1 MKVLVITGILA
12 EETVKEY
19 AKESNIK
26 CKIRVLKVPVAA
38 FLTPEGITSNLQSAK
53 LKNID
58 MILVPGLIRGDTKTI
73 ASAFGVPAFKGPR
86 YAADL
91 PVVLDSIGEV
101 ELSTTVPAC
110 DLLKEKLRRKA
121 FSDLENVESKRD
133 MLLKKPH
140 NILIKNLAVGT
151 DFPMRIMAE
160 IVDAPLMERKEVQRL
175 AKEYVKLGADI
186 IDVGMVAGE
195 VKPEEAKNLV
205 KAVKQVVN
213 VPVSIDT
220 LNPNEIREAVNGG
233 ADLVLSGDAG
243 NLEDI
248 APFVKNVAVVII
260 PTNQSK
266 GYMPNNI
273 AKRVH
278 LLEELIVKAK
288 RLGITRVIG
297 DLILEPSNILD
308 SLIAFHD
315 FAHRNPNVP
324 VFVGVSNVTE
334 LMDADS
340 VGVNA
345 LLARISSEI
354 GASILLA
361 TEKSDKARGTVRE
374 QVIAAKMMFLA
385 KKRGSV
391 PKDLGI
397 DALFLKDKR
406 NREEPYNEELEKN
419 VPVISALD
427 ETTQAVLDDKGSF
440 RIALNRVE
448 GNIVAMYHAKPE
460 GEKPTT
466 IIKGR
471 TAESIYSKIV
481 ELSLVSKIDHATYL
495 GSELEKAEIALKTG
509 KEYIQDK
516 TMF

>member
-1 MKVLVITGILA
+1 LKVLVITGILA
-12 EETVKEY
+12 EETVKHY
-19 AKESNIK
+19 VKESSIK
-26 CKIRVLKVPVAA
+26 CEIRVLKVPVAA
-38 FLTPEGITSNLQSAK
+38 FLTPKSITSNLRSAK

-58 MILVPGLIRGDTKTI
+58 VILAPGLIRGDTKTI
-73 ASAFGVPAFKGPR
+73 SNAVGVPAFKGPR

-91 PVVLDSIGEV
+91 PMVLDSIGEV

-110 DLLKEKLRRKA
+110 DLLKEKLRLKA
-121 FSDLENVESKRD
+121 FSELEKVESNRD
-133 MLLKKPH
+133 NLLKKTG
-140 NILIKNLAVGT
+140 NILLKNMAVGR

-160 IVDAPLMERKEVQRL
+160 IVDAPLMEKKEVQRL
-175 AKEYVKLGADI
+175 AEEYAKLGADI
-186 IDVGMVAGE
+186 IDVGMIAGE
-195 VKPEEAKNLV
+195 VRPGEAKNLV

-220 LNPNEIREAVNGG
+220 LNPDEIREALAAG

-260 PTNQSK
+260 PTNQRK
-266 GYMPNNI
+266 GYLPNNTL
-273 AKRVH
+273 KRVH
-278 LLEELIVKAK
+278 FLEELIVKAK
-288 RLGITRVIG
+288 QLGITKVIG
-297 DLILEPSNILD
+297 DLILEPSNIIG
-308 SLIAFHD
+308 SLIAFND
-315 FAHRNPNVP
+315 FARRNPDVP
-324 VFVGVSNVTE
+324 LFVGVSNVTE

-374 QVIAAKMMFLA
+374 QVIASKMMFLA

-397 DALFLKDKR
+397 DLLFLKDKR
-406 NREEPYNEELEKN
+406 NREEPYNEELERN
-419 VPVISALD
+419 VQVISAFD
-427 ETTQAVLDDKGSF
+427 ETGHAVLDTKGSF
-440 RIALNRVE
+440 RIALNRIE
-448 GNIVAMYHAKPE
+448 GTIVAMYYAMPE
-460 GEKPTT
+460 KGKPTV
-466 IIKGR
+466 IIKGKN
-471 TAESIYSKIV
+471 AENIYSKIT
-481 ELSLVSKIDHATYL
+481 ELTLVSKVDHAAYL